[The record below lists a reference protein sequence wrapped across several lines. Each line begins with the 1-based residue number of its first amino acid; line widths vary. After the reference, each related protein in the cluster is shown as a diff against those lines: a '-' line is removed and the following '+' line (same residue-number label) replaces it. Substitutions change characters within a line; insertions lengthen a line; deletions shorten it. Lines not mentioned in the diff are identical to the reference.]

1 MASTYSPNLALELIG
16 NEDQPGAW
24 GDTTNYNLGTLIEQ
38 AIAGYTQQAVT
49 TGLTTTLTMPN
60 GTTAV
65 ARNMFIELT
74 GTGGLNTNLV
84 VPSNQK
90 LYFIY
95 NNTTG
100 AVTVNVSGQTG
111 VAVPATKKM
120 LLVCDGTDIVPA
132 VNHFAVV
139 SSGSS
144 SVDTLNV
151 TGNATVAGD
160 ATIDGDT
167 TFSALTANLFLAL
180 NGSKQVSSA
189 TLATSRGAS
198 WQTTLGG
205 QIAAPVSETI
215 EIASKSQIT
224 SIVVL
229 TEGGTGSCVIN
240 LWKTAK
246 PTIPTA
252 GNSICGTNKPTITN
266 GTTLFSTNF
275 TGWTTTTF
283 NPGDLV
289 TFRLESVTAFSK
301 VTIYITLQ
309 DIL

>member
-16 NEDQPGAW
+16 NEDQAGAW

-38 AIAGYTQQAVT
+38 AIAGYTTQAVT
-49 TGLTTTLTMPN
+49 AGLTTTLTMPN

-74 GTGGLNTNLV
+74 GTGGTNTNLV

-90 LYFIY
+90 LYFVY
-95 NNTTG
+95 NNSTG
-100 AVTVNVSGQTG
+100 AVTVKVSGQTG

-120 LLVCDGTDIVPA
+120 LLVCNGTDVVPA
-132 VNHFAVV
+132 VNHFTSVT
-139 SSGSS
+139 SDSS
-144 SVDTLNV
+144 SVATLNV
-151 TGNATVAGD
+151 TGNAT
-160 ATIDGDT
+160 IDGTT

-180 NGSKQVSSA
+180 NGSKQLASA

-198 WQTTLGG
+198 WQTTYGG
-205 QIAAPVSETI
+205 QIAAPVSQTI

-229 TEGGTGSCVIN
+229 TEAMQGSCVID

-246 PTIPTA
+246 PTIPSA
-252 GNSICGTNKPTITN
+252 GNSICGSNKPTITN

-289 TFRLESVTAFSK
+289 TFRLQSVTAFSK
-301 VTIYITLQ
+301 VAIYITLQ

>member
-100 AVTVNVSGQTG
+100 AVTVKVSGQTG
-111 VAVPATKKM
+111 VTVPATKKM

-132 VNHFAVV
+132 VNHFV
-139 SSGSS
+139 SVTSDTS

-151 TGNATVAGD
+151 TGNATVNGD
-160 ATIDGDT
+160 VTIGGDT
-167 TFSALTANLFLAL
+167 TFSALTANQFVAL
-180 NGSKQVSSA
+180 DGSKQLASTS
-189 TLATSRGAS
+189 LATSRGVG
-198 WQTTLGG
+198 WQTFLGG
-205 QIAAPVSETI
+205 TLVAPLSQII
-215 EIASKSQIT
+215 EIGSKSQIT
-224 SIVVL
+224 SINII
-229 TEGGTGSCVIN
+229 TQGGSGSCVID
-240 LWKTAK
+240 LWKAPK
-246 PTIPTA
+246 PTIPTVA
-252 GNSICGTNKPTITN
+252 NSICGTNKPTITV

-289 TFRLESVTAFSK
+289 MFYLQSSTVFTKIDVQ
-301 VTIYITLQ
+301 IILQ